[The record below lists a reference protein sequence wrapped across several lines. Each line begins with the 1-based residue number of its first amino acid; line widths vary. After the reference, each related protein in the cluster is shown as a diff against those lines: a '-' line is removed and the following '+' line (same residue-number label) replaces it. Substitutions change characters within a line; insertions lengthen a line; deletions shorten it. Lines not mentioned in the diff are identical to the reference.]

1 MATKKTRFCPSPT
14 GLMHLG
20 NLRTALLN
28 FLLSKQSKGSFILRI
43 EDTDKE
49 RSKKEFAELI
59 CDDLTWMD
67 LNWEEGPRTGGPQDP
82 YFQSERN
89 QLYEKFYAELIDKDL
104 IYPCFATE
112 EELKVIRRN
121 QLAAGK
127 PPRYPGI
134 WSDASKEDVQK
145 EFEKGSKPVY
155 RFRIPK
161 KKTIAFNDLIKGEQ
175 SFNADD
181 LDDFIVKKEDGSP
194 TFMYA
199 NAIDDA
205 LMNINLVVRGD
216 DHLSNTP
223 RQIALLEALQLDIP
237 EYAHI
242 ALFTGDDGSP
252 LSKRNGSLSI
262 QEIKEKGYFPLAVAN
277 YLARVGHTIGDNEV
291 RDLTALAKVFDTNKV
306 SSSPSRFDIQQLNFW
321 QKQVVEAQS
330 DEELNNWLNPFLEGL
345 LPKDIDS
352 GLFVKTIRENI
363 AFPEEAISLANNIMS
378 ADFKLSKE
386 AKNIIK
392 ASGNEFFSLA
402 KEAFLKNWPSWTESM
417 KDLSSTSGK
426 KGKELYQPIRIS
438 LTGQESGPK
447 LDQLST
453 LLGKERVI
461 ERLEKAS
468 KI

>member
-1 MATKKTRFCPSPT
+1 MFTKKTRFCPSPT

-43 EDTDKE
+43 EDTDKD
-49 RSKKEFAELI
+49 RSKKEFSESI

-67 LNWEEGPRTGGPQDP
+67 LVWEEGPRIEGPQKP
-82 YFQSERN
+82 YFQSERTK
-89 QLYEKFYAELIDKDL
+89 LYKKFYKKLMDKDL
-104 IYPCFATE
+104 IYPCFASE
-112 EELKVIRRN
+112 EELKIIRRN
-121 QLAAGK
+121 QLASGK

-134 WSDASKEDVQK
+134 WSNASKEDIQK
-145 EFEKGSKPVY
+145 EFDKGSKPVY
-155 RFRIPK
+155 RFRIVK
-161 KKTIAFNDLIKGEQ
+161 DKTITFKDLIKGEQ
-175 SFNADD
+175 RFNSND

-223 RQIALLEALQLDIP
+223 RQIALLQSLQLDVP

-242 ALFTGDDGSP
+242 ALFTGNDGSP

-262 QEIKEKGYFPLAVAN
+262 QELKEKGYFPLAVAN
-277 YLARVGHTIGDNEV
+277 YLARVGHTIGDNKV
-291 RDLTALAKVFDTNKV
+291 RDLISLSNVFDTNKV
-306 SSSPSRFDIQQLNFW
+306 SSSPSRFDLQQLNFW
-321 QKQVVEAQS
+321 QKQVIEMQT
-330 DEELNNWLNPFLEGL
+330 DEELNNWLNPFLKGL

-352 GLFVKTIRENI
+352 LLFVKTIRENI
-363 AFPEEAISLANNIMS
+363 AFPEEAISLANSIMS
-378 ADFKLSKE
+378 SDFKLTKE
-386 AKNIIK
+386 AKDIIK
-392 ASGNEFFSLA
+392 ASGGEFFNLA
-402 KEAFLKNWPSWTESM
+402 KQAFLKNWPNWSESM

-438 LTGQESGPK
+438 LTGHESGPK
-447 LDQLST
+447 LDQLTT
-453 LLGKERVI
+453 LLGKERVVK
-461 ERLEKAS
+461 RFEKAS
-468 KI
+468 KT